1 MIANRKMTY
10 WMLVLTLLLSVMVPT
25 GVFAATGDINSIAID
40 GENTTIELGVGKTK
54 QLKVSA
60 SVEGSTS
67 KKDVTSTVV
76 WTTSDASIVK
86 VDEGLVTALKSGTA
100 TVTASYNNPSTQV
113 GSKSLITIKV
123 TDTYTALTLDYKLDG
138 KYSLDSS
145 ASDLTVTAKA
155 KVDNASIEPKDVT
168 ADAEWTSSNAGVL
181 TVEKGQITLT
191 GSGEATITAKYAGLT
206 ASFKAK
212 VTSPYSG
219 LKLYQTVG
227 TTDTEIQEKE
237 DLELI
242 MADKEVKLRVKTVLA
257 SDSTTNSDVS
267 DKATWASTDNGVATV
282 EDGTVK
288 IVSTGKATITASYLG
303 EQVKV
308 DIYVRAPYE
317 AILLTP
323 SGDQMMF
330 IGEAL
335 AMDAGVRVK
344 ANETQDVSDV
354 ADWSSSNKL
363 IATVD
368 DKGVISAKST
378 GTTTIK
384 ASYQGVSKSMKL
396 TVLPTVTKLEVEK
409 DQMDVYLGG
418 SASLPK
424 VTGTKLDGETVD
436 LSNAITW
443 TSSQENIAI
452 VEDGKIV
459 TKELDDSVVSAE
471 VTLTGKLTEAGTGLT
486 PNESFPIRGTTV
498 EVKVSVK
505 EKVLTLL
512 ASEDSLSIVIGTETA
527 LPQITAVYEN
537 GVEQANP
544 TGVEWTVSGSNAV
557 LKTTVD
563 GKKLKGLSKGS
574 ATLKATFENKT
585 VSFSVTIEPKI
596 TKIVVEPQ
604 SFELNIKKS
613 KSIKVTGYYT
623 DGKKVTLSSK
633 MGWVSSDENIATV
646 SSSSVKAIAEG
657 SVTLTGSYQGQTV
670 TVKVNVIPKLM
681 KLEVSEKKLQLAP
694 GSAKTLVL
702 TATYDNGK
710 VVSVTGSA
718 NWTSSK
724 TNVAKVSAGKIEAV
738 AKGSASIKAQYGGKT
753 VTVSVSVK

>member
-1 MIANRKMTY
+1 MIANRKMTF

-409 DQMDVYLGG
+409 DQLDVYLGG

-486 PNESFPIRGTTV
+486 PNASFPIRGTIV

>member
-1 MIANRKMTY
+1 M
-10 WMLVLTLLLSVMVPT
+10 
-25 GVFAATGDINSIAID
+25 
-40 GENTTIELGVGKTK
+40 
-54 QLKVSA
+54 
-60 SVEGSTS
+60 
-67 KKDVTSTVV
+67 
-76 WTTSDASIVK
+76 
-86 VDEGLVTALKSGTA
+86 
-100 TVTASYNNPSTQV
+100 
-113 GSKSLITIKV
+113 
-123 TDTYTALTLDYKLDG
+123 
-138 KYSLDSS
+138 
-145 ASDLTVTAKA
+145 
-155 KVDNASIEPKDVT
+155 
-168 ADAEWTSSNAGVL
+168 
-181 TVEKGQITLT
+181 
-191 GSGEATITAKYAGLT
+191 
-206 ASFKAK
+206 
-212 VTSPYSG
+212 
-219 LKLYQTVG
+219 
-227 TTDTEIQEKE
+227 
-237 DLELI
+237 
-242 MADKEVKLRVKTVLA
+242 
-257 SDSTTNSDVS
+257 
-267 DKATWASTDNGVATV
+267 
-282 EDGTVK
+282 
-288 IVSTGKATITASYLG
+288 
-303 EQVKV
+303 
-308 DIYVRAPYE
+308 
-317 AILLTP
+317 TP

-471 VTLTGKLTEAGTGLT
+471 VTLTGKLTEAGIGLT
-486 PNESFPIRGTTV
+486 PNASFPIRGTTV

>member
-168 ADAEWTSSNAGVL
+168 ADVEWTSSNAGVL

-409 DQMDVYLGG
+409 DQLDVYLGG

-486 PNESFPIRGTTV
+486 PNASFPIRGTTV

>member
-1 MIANRKMTY
+1 MTANRKMTY

-60 SVEGSTS
+60 TVEGSTS

-76 WTTSDASIVK
+76 WTTSDASVVK

-100 TVTASYNNPSTQV
+100 TVTASYNNSSTQV

-155 KVDNASIEPKDVT
+155 KVDNTSIEPKDVT

-181 TVEKGQITLT
+181 TIEKGQITIT

-227 TTDTEIQEKE
+227 STDTELQENE

-242 MADKEVKLRVKTVLA
+242 MADKEVKLRAKTVLA
-257 SDSTTNSDVS
+257 SDSNATNDVS

-288 IVSTGKATITASYLG
+288 IVSVGKATITATYLG
-303 EQVKV
+303 EQAKV

-323 SGDQMMF
+323 SGDQTMF
-330 IGEAL
+330 IDETL

-344 ANETQDVSDV
+344 ANETQDISDD
-354 ADWSSSNKL
+354 AEWSSSNKL

-368 DKGVISAKST
+368 DKGVVSAKAA

-384 ASYQGVSKSMKL
+384 ASYQGVSKSFKL
-396 TVLPTVTKLEVEK
+396 TVYPSVTKLEVEK
-409 DQMDVYLGG
+409 DQLDVYLGG

-424 VTGTKLDGETVD
+424 VTGTKLDGETID
-436 LSNAITW
+436 LSNEITW
-443 TSSQENIAI
+443 TSSQENIAV

-459 TKELDDSVVSAE
+459 AKDLDDTLVSAE
-471 VTLTGKLTEAGTGLT
+471 VTLTGKLSDAGARLT
-486 PNESFPIRGTTV
+486 PNANFPIRGTTV
-498 EVKVSVK
+498 EIKVSVK

-512 ASEDSLSIVIGTETA
+512 PSEDSMSIVIGTETA
-527 LPQITAVYEN
+527 LPQLTAVYEN
-537 GVEQANP
+537 GVEQTNP
-544 TGVEWTVSGSNAV
+544 AGVEWTVSGSNAV
-557 LKTTVD
+557 LKTTAD
-563 GKKLKGLSKGS
+563 GKKIKGLSKGS
-574 ATLKATFENKT
+574 ATLKGTYENKT
-585 VSFSVTIEPKI
+585 VSISVTIEKKI
-596 TKIVVEPQ
+596 AKIVVEPT
-604 SFELNIKKS
+604 SIELNIKKS

-623 DGKKVTLSSK
+623 DGTKVTLSSK
-633 MGWVSSDENIATV
+633 MGWLSSNEDVATV
-646 SSSSVKAIAEG
+646 SSSSVKAVAEG
-657 SVTLTGSYQGQTV
+657 SVTLTGSYQGQTA
-670 TVKVNVIPKLM
+670 TVKVNVVPKLM
-681 KLEVSEKKLQLAP
+681 KLEVSEKRLQLAP

-702 TATYDNGK
+702 TATYDTGK
-710 VVSVTGSA
+710 VATVTGSA
-718 NWTSSK
+718 TWTSSK
-724 TNVAKVSAGKIEAV
+724 TSVAKVSAGKIEAI
-738 AKGSASIKAQYGGKT
+738 AKGSASVKAQYGGKS